1 MSTQSPPYTHGN
13 AASPTRSAAKLTD
26 ADKAL
31 IDDLVA
37 ANRILF
43 DQGVVDGFGHVSVRH
58 NKRPQNFLLSRNM
71 APSLVA
77 AADILEYDPEGEPV
91 AANGPHVYLE
101 RFIHSEIFKAR
112 PDVVAVVHSHSPSV
126 VPFGVVTGVPLRAV
140 AHMSSFLGAS
150 TPIFEIRDTA
160 GPANDM
166 LIRSME
172 LGAALAR
179 SLGTRPAVLMRGH
192 GSTVVGTSL
201 RQAVFRAVYTEVNAK
216 LQAEA
221 LRLGPV
227 TYLTDQEAEMSAATN
242 ATQINRAWDLWR
254 SLAMPSSP

>member
-1 MSTQSPPYTHGN
+1 MFTMCPPDSQGN
-13 AASPTRSAAKLTD
+13 AASPARSSTKPLD
-26 ADKAL
+26 ADPAL

-43 DQGVVDGFGHVSVRH
+43 AQGVVDGFGHVSVRH
-58 NKRPQNFLLSRNM
+58 DKRLQNFLLSRNM
-71 APSLVA
+71 APSLVT
-77 AADILEYDPEGEPV
+77 AADILEYDREGEPV
-91 AANGPHVYLE
+91 SANGPHVYLE
-101 RFIHSEIFKAR
+101 RFIHSEIYKAR

-126 VPFGVVTGVPLRAV
+126 VPFGVVTDVPLRAV
-140 AHMSSFLGAS
+140 CHMSSFLGS
-150 TPIFEIRDTA
+150 TTPIFEIRDTA

-166 LIRSME
+166 LIRNKD

-179 SLGTRPAVLMRGH
+179 SLGARPAVLMRGH
-192 GSTVVGTSL
+192 GSTVVGASV
-201 RQAVFRAVYTEVNAK
+201 RQAVFRAVYTEINAK

-227 TYLTDQEAEMSAATN
+227 IYLTDQEAEMSAATN

-254 SLAMPSSP
+254 SLAMPSP